1 MKFVLRRGNYKCK
14 CSEVETSL
22 MCTPLTYS
30 KSASTLAPNK
40 QAEELSDVE
49 VEIRKQMEDRE

>member
-1 MKFVLRRGNYKCK
+1 
-14 CSEVETSL
+14 